1 MTGRTCLKH
10 GVPEWC
16 PEGVCRWCPEPEPE
30 AAFTFMGVP
39 IAVIP
44 AIAPQNV
51 RLTPGTIIIPCP
63 HNKGW
68 YDSNATYT
76 YSCNACGKVW
86 AMGTGPRYHPRLCTC
101 SYVLGQSM
109 SCTCGATP

>member
-44 AIAPQNV
+44 AIAPQTTVRHPRHHHHPLPSQQGLV
-51 RLTPGTIIIPCP
+51 RL
-63 HNKGW
+63 
-68 YDSNATYT
+68 
-76 YSCNACGKVW
+76 
-86 AMGTGPRYHPRLCTC
+86 
-101 SYVLGQSM
+101 
-109 SCTCGATP
+109 

>member
-16 PEGVCRWCPEPEPE
+16 PEGICRWCPEPDP
-30 AAFTFMGVP
+30 GPLVDWVPYVP
-39 IAVIP
+39 IIP
-44 AIAPQNV
+44 VPAMTMWPLLPSPTA
-51 RLTPGTIIIPCP
+51 CP

-86 AMGTGPRYHPRLCTC
+86 PMATGPRYTTHLSTC
-101 SYVLGQSM
+101 LHIQNSALA
-109 SCTCGATP
+109 CTCGATP